1 MARPDVTRAPYA
13 AASARCHDA
22 PSSASA
28 IALGCWCERTPATAH
43 WNWAAPRPAAG
54 KRHPQTGGARCFERS
69 CGPTA
74 DADLLR
80 LLVEAAPARCSAAGP
95 QEPRPWGHG
104 KSAVCA
110 FLFRQQR
117 APALG
122 AALRLNLKAT
132 YPVPLRTAYL
142 KLLKPPNSESIRWA
156 RGHANAPISAA
167 PYLIVCSCVWSLAPP
182 LPATI

>member
-1 MARPDVTRAPYA
+1 MLLLPR
-13 AASARCHDA
+13 DA
-22 PSSASA
+22 MMHPPASSASA

-80 LLVEAAPARCSAAGP
+80 LLVEAAPAALQRRKS
-95 QEPRPWGHG
+95 QDHG
-104 KSAVCA
+104 AMARALFAHC
-110 FLFRQQR
+110 LFRQQR